1 MGKNIILLSDPF
13 DKRKISHDTFIM
25 TSFSFYFSSD
35 IRTFNWEIN
44 SWWINY
50 LYLTVNIWIDNHPW
64 QIFLKIPIK
73 SYEAFTNSTQMSLII
88 TKILKKIRCN
98 SKIKFIE
105 KNFFCNHVIFS
116 VTRLTIGSSVDT
128 QWPVR
133 LTWSRGRLCHVD
145 QVA

>member
-73 SYEAFTNSTQMSLII
+73 SYEAFTNSTQMSLTI
-88 TKILKKIRCN
+88 TKILKKI
-98 SKIKFIE
+98 K
-105 KNFFCNHVIFS
+105 KNKM
-116 VTRLTIGSSVDT
+116 
-128 QWPVR
+128 
-133 LTWSRGRLCHVD
+133 
-145 QVA
+145 